1 MGVTSKAGI
10 ISAICVKRDKKNV
23 LWKNLMLYRLHLI
36 LDSYEGLAL
45 FRQKQILRSN
55 RHKDLQKQY
64 KEYFFIQFLSAW
76 LHFTNDNFPT
86 PTFVEE
92 ILDQSMFLTD
102 TQN

>member
-1 MGVTSKAGI
+1 
-10 ISAICVKRDKKNV
+10 
-23 LWKNLMLYRLHLI
+23 MLYRLHLI

-76 LHFTNDNFPT
+76 LHFANDNFPT